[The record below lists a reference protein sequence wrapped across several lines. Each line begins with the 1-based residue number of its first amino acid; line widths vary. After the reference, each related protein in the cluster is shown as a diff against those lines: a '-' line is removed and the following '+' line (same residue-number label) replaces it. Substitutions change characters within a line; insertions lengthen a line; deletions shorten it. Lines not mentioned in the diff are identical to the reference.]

1 MKKISPTNHVRN
13 EHEELREEYRFDYKK
28 AKPNRFAGHPDEP
41 RVVVVL
47 DPDVAE
53 VFETPDS
60 VNVVLRE
67 LIKTMP
73 KPMRLSPKPGRART
87 NKDRL

>member
-1 MKKISPTNHVRN
+1 VHLGSRP
-13 EHEELREEYRFDYKK
+13 EEYRFDYTK
-28 AKPNRFAGHPDEP
+28 AKPNRFAGQPDEP

-60 VNVVLRE
+60 VNEILRA

-73 KPMRLSPKPGRART
+73 KPRRTVSKSRPART
-87 NKDRL
+87 TA

>member
-1 MKKISPTNHVRN
+1 MKKIRPNIHARN

-28 AKPNRFAGHPDEP
+28 SKPNRFAGHPDEP

-47 DPDVAE
+47 DPEVAE

-60 VNVVLRE
+60 VNEVLRA

-73 KPMRLSPKPGRART
+73 RPMRLSPKQGRART
-87 NKDRL
+87 PA